1 MSFFF
6 FFFLSCLASFWF
18 SFATLNYRFQGKGED
33 VGTKI
38 QV

>member
-1 MSFFF
+1 M
-6 FFFLSCLASFWF
+6 FFFLVFFLSSLASFWF